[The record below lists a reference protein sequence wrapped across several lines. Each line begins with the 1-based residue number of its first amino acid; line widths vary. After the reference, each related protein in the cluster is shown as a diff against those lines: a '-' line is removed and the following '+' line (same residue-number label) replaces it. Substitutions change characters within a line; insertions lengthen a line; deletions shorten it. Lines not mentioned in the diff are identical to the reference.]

1 MDENKNE
8 ARSVREE
15 MFREQTF
22 WKRNFLWSVLLI
34 VAVLV
39 FSLFRGSGLSVAP
52 AASELMLTLHDGSA
66 VAIPYGQ
73 ITEAEL
79 LEQPEFGTMLEGKD
93 DLRGKSG
100 HWEHPEWGTYTL
112 CVYRSSDKVVRLV
125 AGGQIYAVS
134 LASAA
139 DTEQLYGI
147 ILEKSP
153 AN

>member
-15 MFREQTF
+15 MSREQTY

-52 AASELMLTLHDGSA
+52 SASELMLTLHDGTA
-66 VAIPYGQ
+66 VVIPYEQ

-100 HWEHPEWGTYTL
+100 SWEHPEWGTYTL

-125 AGGQIYAVS
+125 AGERIYTVS

-153 AN
+153 AD